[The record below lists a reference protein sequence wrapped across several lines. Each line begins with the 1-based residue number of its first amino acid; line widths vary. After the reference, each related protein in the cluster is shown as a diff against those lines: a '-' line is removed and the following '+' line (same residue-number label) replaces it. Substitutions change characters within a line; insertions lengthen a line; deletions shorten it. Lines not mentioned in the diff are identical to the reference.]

1 MGIWIKFGKL
11 KERFDRRIRSINQ
24 YQERVSQSNYEEI
37 KHIIEYIRDE
47 EKEHIAEL
55 VQPIRKLD
63 NAQEEK
69 FQWGSKIKMDC

>member
-1 MGIWIKFGKL
+1 MGNLRKDLIG
-11 KERFDRRIRSINQ
+11 ESEAINQ

-37 KHIIEYIRDE
+37 KHIIEHIRDE

-63 NAQEEK
+63 NAQGEK

>member
-1 MGIWIKFGKL
+1 MKIWIKFGKL
-11 KERFDRRIRSINQ
+11 KERLDRRIRSINQ
-24 YQERVSQSNYEEI
+24 YQERVSQSNDEEI
-37 KHIIEYIRDE
+37 KHIIEHIRDE

-63 NAQEEK
+63 NAQGEK

>member
-1 MGIWIKFGKL
+1 MGNLRKDLIG
-11 KERFDRRIRSINQ
+11 ESEAINQ
-24 YQERVSQSNYEEI
+24 YQERVSQSNDEEI

-47 EKEHIAEL
+47 EKEHVAEL

>member
-1 MGIWIKFGKL
+1 MGNLRKDLIG
-11 KERFDRRIRSINQ
+11 ESEAINQ
-24 YQERVSQSNYEEI
+24 YQERVSQSNDEEI
-37 KHIIEYIRDE
+37 KHIIEHIRDE

>member
-1 MGIWIKFGKL
+1 MGNLRKDLIG
-11 KERFDRRIRSINQ
+11 ESEAINQ
-24 YQERVSQSNYEEI
+24 YQERVSQSNDEEI
-37 KHIIEYIRDE
+37 KHIIEHIRDE
-47 EKEHIAEL
+47 EKEHVAEL